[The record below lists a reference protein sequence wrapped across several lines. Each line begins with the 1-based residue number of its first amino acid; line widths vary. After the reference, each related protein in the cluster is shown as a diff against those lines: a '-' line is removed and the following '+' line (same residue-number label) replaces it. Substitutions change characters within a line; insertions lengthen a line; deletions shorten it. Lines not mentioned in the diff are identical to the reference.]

1 MSDEN
6 KYVLRHEW
14 ESARGKIY
22 EKINEN
28 DRKHTEALNNLEK
41 TVDRQTILQE
51 RSFESQERS
60 EKHLEK
66 LNNTMESFGKDFT
79 DVKYKVQSHDE
90 KLQSVQGIISE
101 KQKANVQI
109 TTVFIS
115 GVFTVIVAAIG
126 LAKYFF

>member
-28 DRKHTEALNNLEK
+28 DRKHTEALNSLEK

-66 LNNTMESFGKDFT
+66 LNTTMENFGRDFN
-79 DVKYKVQSHDE
+79 DVRYKVQSHDE
-90 KLQSVQGIISE
+90 KLQSVQSIISD
-101 KQKANVQI
+101 KQKGNVQI
-109 TTVFIS
+109 TTAIIS
-115 GVFTVIVAAIG
+115 GVFMVIVAAIG
-126 LAKYFF
+126 LAQYIF

>member
-1 MSDEN
+1 MPDEN
-6 KYVLRHEW
+6 KFVLRHEW
-14 ESARGKIY
+14 ECARGKIY

-51 RSFESQERS
+51 RSFESQARS

-66 LNNTMESFGKDFT
+66 LNNTMENFGRDFN
-79 DVKYKVQSHDE
+79 DVRYKVQSHDE

>member
-14 ESARGKIY
+14 ESSRGKIY

-66 LNNTMESFGKDFT
+66 LNTTMENFGRDFN

-90 KLQSVQGIISE
+90 KLQSVQSIISD
-101 KQKANVQI
+101 KQKGNVQI
-109 TTVFIS
+109 TTAIIS
-115 GVFTVIVAAIG
+115 GVFMVIVAAIG
-126 LAKYFF
+126 LAQYIF

>member
-1 MSDEN
+1 MPDEN
-6 KYVLRHEW
+6 KFVLRHEW

-28 DRKHTEALNNLEK
+28 DRKHTEALNKLEK
-41 TVDRQTILQE
+41 TVDKQTMLQE

-66 LNNTMESFGKDFT
+66 LNTTMENFGRDFN

-90 KLQSVQGIISE
+90 KLQSVQSIISD
-101 KQKANVQI
+101 KQKVNAQI
-109 TTVFIS
+109 TTAIIS
-115 GVFTVIVAAIG
+115 GVFMVIVAAIG
-126 LAKYFF
+126 LAQYIF

>member
-1 MSDEN
+1 MPDEN
-6 KYVLRHEW
+6 KFVLRHEW

-41 TVDRQTILQE
+41 TVDKQTMLQE

-66 LNNTMESFGKDFT
+66 LNTTMENFGRDFN

-90 KLQSVQGIISE
+90 KLQSVQSIISD
-101 KQKANVQI
+101 KQKVNAQI
-109 TTVFIS
+109 TTAIIS
-115 GVFTVIVAAIG
+115 GVFMVIVAAIG
-126 LAKYFF
+126 LAQYIF

>member
-1 MSDEN
+1 MPDEN

-14 ESARGKIY
+14 ENARGKIY

-28 DRKHTEALNNLEK
+28 DRKHTEALNKLEK
-41 TVDRQTILQE
+41 TVDRQTLLQE

-66 LNNTMESFGKDFT
+66 LNNTMEIFGNDFT

-90 KLQSVQGIISE
+90 KLKSVQGIMSE
-101 KQKANVQI
+101 KQKGNVQI
-109 TTVFIS
+109 TTAIIS
-115 GVFTVIVAAIG
+115 GVFMVIVAAIG
-126 LAKYFF
+126 LAQYLF

>member
-6 KYVLRHEW
+6 KFVLRHEW

-41 TVDRQTILQE
+41 TVDKQTMLQE

-66 LNNTMESFGKDFT
+66 LNNTMESFGKDFN
-79 DVKYKVQSHDE
+79 DVRYKVQSHDE
-90 KLQSVQGIISE
+90 KLQSVQGIISD
-101 KQKANVQI
+101 KQKGNVQI
-109 TTVFIS
+109 TTAIIS
-115 GVFTVIVAAIG
+115 GIFMVIVAAIG
-126 LAKYFF
+126 LAQYIF